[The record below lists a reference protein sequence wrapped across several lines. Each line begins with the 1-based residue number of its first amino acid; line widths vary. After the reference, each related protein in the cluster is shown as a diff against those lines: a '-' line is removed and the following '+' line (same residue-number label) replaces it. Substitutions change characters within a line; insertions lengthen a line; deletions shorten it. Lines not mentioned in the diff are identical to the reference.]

1 MTIKKRL
8 FLSNLMMIVVPVVI
22 VTVVGLGCMG
32 LVLSVVK
39 SGTNFGLDSDS
50 EFYWASQGA
59 VELAEH
65 YIKDN
70 SPQKKATLEDV
81 LNTGVMAIE
90 IQENGNSIYT
100 YGKTMA
106 DDKNII
112 KSAQLLNSD
121 GIVVTS
127 QGRGVFRK
135 TETYNGRNY
144 DIYVMGTQ
152 HITTSKSLK
161 MVGVFSLLAIILSV
175 VVAILITNRIL
186 TKYVF
191 KKVENPLNLL
201 VYGVNEIGKGNL
213 DYSVT
218 YTENDEFK
226 TVFEAFNEMTKRL
239 KDSVEQTKK
248 NEESRKELM
257 AGISHDIRSP
267 LTSIKAYV
275 EGLLDGIAKTE
286 EIRLNYLRIIKKK
299 AEDIERLV
307 SQIFTFSK
315 LDLDEY
321 PMKIETVALDKE
333 IENIVENYSEEY
345 REKGLEIS
353 VGNLNKCVAEID
365 REQFL
370 RVMLNITDNSLKY
383 KNKEVGHLCIE
394 LEKNENSCTI
404 KMADDGIGVTQS
416 SLHKLFDVF
425 YRTDNARENPSGGSG
440 LGLAIT
446 AKIIERLNGSI
457 RAENGEN
464 GGLTIIITLPRKG
477 VCL

>member
-22 VTVVGLGCMG
+22 ATVVGLGCMG

-39 SGTNFGLDSDS
+39 SGTNFGIDSDS
-50 EFYWASQGA
+50 DFYWASQGA

-90 IQENGNSIYT
+90 IQENGNSIYS
-100 YGKTMA
+100 YGKTMS
-106 DDKNII
+106 DDGNII

-127 QGRGVFRK
+127 QGRSVFRK
-135 TETYNGRNY
+135 TEMYNDKNY
-144 DIYVMGTQ
+144 DIYVTGTQ

-161 MVGVFSLLAIILSV
+161 IVGVFSLLAIILSV
-175 VVAILITNRIL
+175 IIAILITNRIL

-201 VYGVNEIGKGNL
+201 VNGVNEIGKGNL
-213 DYSVT
+213 NYSVD
-218 YTENDEFK
+218 YKENDEFK
-226 TVFEAFNEMTKRL
+226 TVFEAFNKMTKRL

-321 PMKIETVALDKE
+321 PMKVETVALDKE

-353 VGNLNKCVAEID
+353 IDNLNKCVAEID

-370 RVMLNITDNSLKY
+370 RVMLNIIDNSLKY
-383 KNKEVGHLCIE
+383 KNKEVGHLCIG

-404 KMADDGIGVTQS
+404 KMADDGVGVLQS

-457 RAENGEN
+457 KAENGEN

>member
-8 FLSNLMMIVVPVVI
+8 FLSNLMMIIVPVI
-22 VTVVGLGCMG
+22 IATVVGLGCMG
-32 LVLSVVK
+32 VVFSVVK
-39 SGTNFGLDSDS
+39 SGTNFGIDSDS
-50 EFYWASQGA
+50 DFYWASQGA

-70 SPQKKATLEDV
+70 SPKKKAALENMLD
-81 LNTGVMAIE
+81 TEVMAIE
-90 IQENGNSIYT
+90 IQENGNNIYT
-100 YGKTMA
+100 YGKSMA

-121 GIVVTS
+121 GIVVTL
-127 QGRGVFRK
+127 QGRSIFRK
-135 TETYNGRNY
+135 TEIYNGINY

-161 MVGVFSLLAIILSV
+161 IVGLFSLLALVLSV
-175 VVAILITNRIL
+175 VIAVLITNRIL

-191 KKVENPLNLL
+191 KKIKDPLNLL

-213 DYSVT
+213 DYSAD
-218 YTENDEFK
+218 YTENDEFRM
-226 TVFEAFNEMTKRL
+226 VFEAFNDMTKRL
-239 KDSVEQTKK
+239 KASVEQTRK

-321 PMKIETVALDKE
+321 PMKMEMVALDKE
-333 IENIVENYSEEY
+333 IENIVENYSTEY

-353 VGNLNKCVAEID
+353 VNNLNKCVVEID

-370 RVMLNITDNSLKY
+370 RVMLNIIDNSLKY
-383 KNKEVGHLCIE
+383 KNGEIGHLSID
-394 LEKNENSCTI
+394 LEKNENSCKI
-404 KMADDGIGVTQS
+404 VMADDGIGVPQS
-416 SLHKLFDVF
+416 SLNKLFDVF
-425 YRTDNARENPSGGSG
+425 YRTDDARENPSGGSG

-446 AKIIERLNGSI
+446 AKIIERLKGSI
-457 RAENGEN
+457 KAEKGEK

>member
-8 FLSNLMMIVVPVVI
+8 FLSNLMMIIVPVI
-22 VTVVGLGCMG
+22 IATVVGLGCMG
-32 LVLSVVK
+32 VVFSVVK
-39 SGTNFGLDSDS
+39 SGTNFGIDSDS
-50 EFYWASQGA
+50 DFYWASQGA

-70 SPQKKATLEDV
+70 STKKKAALENMLD
-81 LNTGVMAIE
+81 TGVMAIE
-90 IQENGNSIYT
+90 IQENGNSVYT
-100 YGKTMA
+100 YGKSMA

-121 GIVVTS
+121 GIVVTL
-127 QGRGVFRK
+127 QGRSIFRK
-135 TETYNGRNY
+135 TEIYNGINY

-161 MVGVFSLLAIILSV
+161 IVGLFSLIALVLSV
-175 VVAILITNRIL
+175 VIAVLITNRIL

-191 KKVENPLNLL
+191 KKIKDPLNLL
-201 VYGVNEIGKGNL
+201 VYSVNEIGKGNL
-213 DYSVT
+213 DYSAD
-218 YTENDEFK
+218 YTENDEFRM
-226 TVFEAFNEMTKRL
+226 VFEAFNDMTKRL
-239 KDSVEQTKK
+239 KASVEQTRK

-315 LDLDEY
+315 LDLEEY
-321 PMKIETVALDKE
+321 PMKMEMVALDKE
-333 IENIVENYSEEY
+333 IENIVENYSTEY

-353 VGNLNKCVAEID
+353 VNNLNKCVVEID

-370 RVMLNITDNSLKY
+370 RVMLNIIDNSLKY
-383 KNKEVGHLCIE
+383 KNGEVGHLSID
-394 LEKNENSCTI
+394 LEKNENSCKI
-404 KMADDGIGVTQS
+404 VMADDGIGVPQS
-416 SLHKLFDVF
+416 SLNKLFDVF
-425 YRTDNARENPSGGSG
+425 YRTDDARENPSGGSG

-446 AKIIERLNGSI
+446 AKIIERLKGSI
-457 RAENGEN
+457 KAEKGEK

>member
-8 FLSNLMMIVVPVVI
+8 FLSNLMMIIVPVI
-22 VTVVGLGCMG
+22 IATVVGLGCMG
-32 LVLSVVK
+32 VVFSVIK
-39 SGTNFGLDSDS
+39 SGTNFGIDSDS
-50 EFYWASQGA
+50 DFYWASQGA

-70 SPQKKATLEDV
+70 STKKKAALENILD
-81 LNTGVMAIE
+81 TGVMAIE
-90 IQENGNSIYT
+90 IQENGNSVYT
-100 YGKTMA
+100 YGKSMA

-121 GIVVTS
+121 GIVVTL
-127 QGRGVFRK
+127 QGRSIFRK
-135 TETYNGRNY
+135 TEIYNGINY

-161 MVGVFSLLAIILSV
+161 IVGLFSLLALVLSV
-175 VVAILITNRIL
+175 VIAVLITNRIL

-191 KKVENPLNLL
+191 KKIKDPLNLL
-201 VYGVNEIGKGNL
+201 VYSVNEIGKGNL
-213 DYSVT
+213 DYSAD
-218 YTENDEFK
+218 YTENDEFRM
-226 TVFEAFNEMTKRL
+226 VFEAFNDMTKRL
-239 KDSVEQTKK
+239 KASVEQTRK

-321 PMKIETVALDKE
+321 PMKMEMVALDKE
-333 IENIVENYSEEY
+333 IENIVENYSTEY

-353 VGNLNKCVAEID
+353 VNNLNKCVVEID
-365 REQFL
+365 KEQFL
-370 RVMLNITDNSLKY
+370 RVMLNIIDNSLKY
-383 KNKEVGHLCIE
+383 KNGEVGHLSID
-394 LEKNENSCTI
+394 LEKNENSCKI
-404 KMADDGIGVTQS
+404 VMADDGIGVPQS
-416 SLHKLFDVF
+416 SLNKLFDVF
-425 YRTDNARENPSGGSG
+425 YRTDDARENPSGGSG

-446 AKIIERLNGSI
+446 AKIIERLKGSI
-457 RAENGEN
+457 KAEKGEK
-464 GGLTIIITLPRKG
+464 GGITIIITLPRKG

>member
-22 VTVVGLGCMG
+22 ATVVGLGCIG

-191 KKVENPLNLL
+191 KKVENP
-201 VYGVNEIGKGNL
+201 
-213 DYSVT
+213 
-218 YTENDEFK
+218 
-226 TVFEAFNEMTKRL
+226 
-239 KDSVEQTKK
+239 
-248 NEESRKELM
+248 
-257 AGISHDIRSP
+257 
-267 LTSIKAYV
+267 
-275 EGLLDGIAKTE
+275 
-286 EIRLNYLRIIKKK
+286 
-299 AEDIERLV
+299 
-307 SQIFTFSK
+307 
-315 LDLDEY
+315 
-321 PMKIETVALDKE
+321 
-333 IENIVENYSEEY
+333 
-345 REKGLEIS
+345 
-353 VGNLNKCVAEID
+353 
-365 REQFL
+365 
-370 RVMLNITDNSLKY
+370 
-383 KNKEVGHLCIE
+383 
-394 LEKNENSCTI
+394 
-404 KMADDGIGVTQS
+404 
-416 SLHKLFDVF
+416 
-425 YRTDNARENPSGGSG
+425 
-440 LGLAIT
+440 
-446 AKIIERLNGSI
+446 
-457 RAENGEN
+457 
-464 GGLTIIITLPRKG
+464 
-477 VCL
+477 

>member
-1 MTIKKRL
+1 
-8 FLSNLMMIVVPVVI
+8 
-22 VTVVGLGCMG
+22 
-32 LVLSVVK
+32 
-39 SGTNFGLDSDS
+39 
-50 EFYWASQGA
+50 
-59 VELAEH
+59 
-65 YIKDN
+65 
-70 SPQKKATLEDV
+70 
-81 LNTGVMAIE
+81 
-90 IQENGNSIYT
+90 
-100 YGKTMA
+100 
-106 DDKNII
+106 
-112 KSAQLLNSD
+112 
-121 GIVVTS
+121 
-127 QGRGVFRK
+127 
-135 TETYNGRNY
+135 
-144 DIYVMGTQ
+144 MGTQ

-315 LDLDEY
+315 L
-321 PMKIETVALDKE
+321 
-333 IENIVENYSEEY
+333 
-345 REKGLEIS
+345 G
-353 VGNLNKCVAEID
+353 
-365 REQFL
+365 
-370 RVMLNITDNSLKY
+370 
-383 KNKEVGHLCIE
+383 
-394 LEKNENSCTI
+394 
-404 KMADDGIGVTQS
+404 
-416 SLHKLFDVF
+416 
-425 YRTDNARENPSGGSG
+425 
-440 LGLAIT
+440 
-446 AKIIERLNGSI
+446 
-457 RAENGEN
+457 
-464 GGLTIIITLPRKG
+464 
-477 VCL
+477 